1 MNAFTELVF
10 SLYRE
15 YIASQQSGLKLPDI
29 EIVAVKEELLMEWD
43 RAKIAGEDKTQIEH
57 LLSQV
62 DFLLYDMNPD
72 KEKPIPY
79 QMLFDFCEN

>member
-1 MNAFTELVF
+1 MQNFTELVF

-15 YIASQQSGLKLPDI
+15 YMAAQKAGLQLPDI
-29 EIVAVKEELLMEWD
+29 EIVAVKEQLLMEWD

-62 DFLLYDMNPD
+62 DFLLYDMHPEH
-72 KEKPIPY
+72 EKHIPY
-79 QMLFDFCEN
+79 QMLLDCCEN

>member
-15 YIASQQSGLKLPDI
+15 YVAAQSQGLKMPDI
-29 EIVAVKEELLMEWD
+29 EIVSVKEKLLWEWD
-43 RAKIAGEDKTQIEH
+43 RLKIAGEDKSQIEH

-62 DFLLYDMNPD
+62 DFLLYDMSG
-72 KEKPIPY
+72 KERIIPF
-79 QMLFDFCEN
+79 QMLLDVCEN